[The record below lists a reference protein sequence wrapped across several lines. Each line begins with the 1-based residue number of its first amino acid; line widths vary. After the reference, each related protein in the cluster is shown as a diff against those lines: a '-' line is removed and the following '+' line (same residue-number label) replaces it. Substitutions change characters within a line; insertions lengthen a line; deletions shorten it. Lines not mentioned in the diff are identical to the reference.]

1 MNSCELV
8 KNHTYFTKW
17 LIRTNVYELVRTNSC
32 DLWKIARILWSCKFV
47 GICTKDFDLTP
58 SLNLT
63 IAEIVKNYK
72 NKVRCCRGV
81 ASFSKVRGMDVVCL
95 LTIKKMNSM
104 TEGYKMYNIQ
114 DIKSFPFKW
123 MILEKYKKKTHSE
136 HTENKSKLC
145 SNTLSMH

>member
-1 MNSCELV
+1 MQS
-8 KNHTYFTKW
+8 
-17 LIRTNVYELVRTNSC
+17 TNS
-32 DLWKIARILWSCKFV
+32 DYGSPHVISLTRINSPRLVSGAKWFWELMAGYWKLHLCLVYIWTYS
-47 GICTKDFDLTP
+47 GIYLSYGISTATWLFLKKGRG
-58 SLNLT
+58 
-63 IAEIVKNYK
+63 VWH
-72 NKVRCCRGV
+72 RGV

-104 TEGYKMYNIQ
+104 TEGYKRYNIQ